1 MVMCIPEEGQDPE
14 LDQPFQFVD
23 KYTGIKRNTNEV
35 HGVEN

>member
-1 MVMCIPEEGQDPE
+1 MATCIMEEGEDPE

-23 KYTGIKRNTNEV
+23 KYTGIKGNMNKV

>member
-1 MVMCIPEEGQDPE
+1 MVTWILEEGQDPE

-23 KYTGIKRNTNEV
+23 KYTGIKRNTNKV